1 MSVKHRRATPY
12 PRQELLPEIWDPA
25 DQRADSWK
33 FKLNWFLVAGQTS
46 LPVES
51 AKTLFTA
58 VHYMMEENNLIQA
71 LARKAEINVLQA
83 EGN

>member
-1 MSVKHRRATPY
+1 M
-12 PRQELLPEIWDPA
+12 
-25 DQRADSWK
+25 
-33 FKLNWFLVAGQTS
+33 S

-51 AKTLFTA
+51 AKTLFA
-58 VHYMMEENNLIQA
+58 VAHYMREDNNLIQA